1 VFSVLGPGLPGASAT
16 LAAAPSPPGTT
27 SEQSVADRDG
37 TVTAPADRPNGL
49 DVRIL
54 LWNIHGGYTDSLLHG
69 EHQYLYLPADA
80 SGSGG
85 PPTPPASARG
95 EVCEVTAEQLRD
107 EPPDV
112 VLLQRPEDLAVC
124 TDELGLRPGRDV
136 GAVFCEHNIPRAEV
150 PDSRHP
156 LADRDDLTVVHVTHL
171 NDLLWDCGSTAT
183 SVVEHGI
190 ADPGL
195 RFTGDLAHLAFV
207 VNEPVRRWRNTGT
220 DLLRHFGAHPV
231 DAFGIDADLLPAAL
245 PECQQLSYAGNLKP
259 EELYAELCRRRVY
272 LHLNRWTSLGLS
284 LIQSM
289 MLGLPVVVLN
299 TTEASSAVP
308 PEAGALSND
317 VAALQAEAAIL
328 LADRDEAARR
338 GEIGRAAALSRF
350 GIERFVGDWDA
361 VFEHAALR

>member
-1 VFSVLGPGLPGASAT
+1 M
-16 LAAAPSPPGTT
+16 
-27 SEQSVADRDG
+27 
-37 TVTAPADRPNGL
+37 
-49 DVRIL
+49 RIL

-69 EHQYLYLPADA
+69 EHRYLYLPADA

-85 PPTPPASARG
+85 PPKPPPGGRG
-95 EVCEVTAEQLRD
+95 EVCAVTAEQLRD

-112 VLLQRPEDLAVC
+112 VLLQRPEDLEVC
-124 TDELGLRPGRDV
+124 TEELGLRLGHDV
-136 GAVFCEHNIPRAEV
+136 GAVFCEHNIPRVDV

-171 NDLLWDCGSTAT
+171 NDLLWDCGSTPTA
-183 SVVEHGI
+183 VVEHGI

-195 RFTGDLAHLAFV
+195 RYSGELAHLAFV

-220 DLLRHFGAHPV
+220 DLLRYFAGHPV

-245 PECQQLSYAGNLKP
+245 PECPDLAYAGNLKP
-259 EELYAELCRRRVY
+259 EELYGELARRRVY

-308 PEAGALSND
+308 PGAGALSTD
-317 VAALQAEAAIL
+317 VGVLQAEAAVL

-338 GEIGRAAALSRF
+338 GQVGRAAALQRY
-350 GIERFVGDWDA
+350 GIDRFVRDWDA
-361 VFEHAALR
+361 VFERAVER

>member
-1 VFSVLGPGLPGASAT
+1 M
-16 LAAAPSPPGTT
+16 
-27 SEQSVADRDG
+27 
-37 TVTAPADRPNGL
+37 
-49 DVRIL
+49 RIL

-69 EHQYLYLPADA
+69 HHQYLYLPADP

-85 PPTPPASARG
+85 PPTPPPGSHG
-95 EVCEVTAEQLRD
+95 EVREVTAEQLRD
-107 EPPDV
+107 DPPDV

-124 TDELGLRPGRDV
+124 TEELGLRLGHDV
-136 GAVFCEHNIPRAEV
+136 GVVFCEHNVPRVDV

-171 NDLLWDCGSTAT
+171 NSLLWDCGSTAT
-183 SVVEHGI
+183 TVVQHGI

-195 RFTGDLAHLAFV
+195 RYSGELPHLAFV

-220 DLLRHFGAHPV
+220 DLLRHFAAHPV
-231 DAFGIDADLLPAAL
+231 DAFGIDADLLPPAL
-245 PECQQLSYAGNLKP
+245 PECPRLADAGNLKP
-259 EELYAELCRRRVY
+259 EELYGELARRRVY

-308 PEAGALSND
+308 PGAGALSTD
-317 VAALQAEAAIL
+317 MSVLQAEAAVL
-328 LADRDEAARR
+328 LADPDEAARR
-338 GEIGRAAALSRF
+338 GLVGRAAALQRYS
-350 GIERFVGDWDA
+350 IDRFVRDWDA
-361 VFEHAALR
+361 VFERAAQH